1 MGRDPGRPVR
11 DERRIVSCEIIA
23 SDHIGLAGLGCWQKD
38 IAADPFLVLS

>member
-23 SDHIGLAGLGCWQKD
+23 SDHIGLVGCWQKD

>member
-23 SDHIGLAGLGCWQKD
+23 SDHIGLAAARLPAKD